1 MLRRYRTT
9 WILPLALLLLLT
21 SLVGPGDVRAQAP
34 ATIKGT
40 VRDGETGEL
49 LDYANI
55 LLAGTTRGTMT
66 LGGGVF
72 YFQGMAPGTYTV
84 KVLYLGLCRAYFTS
98 GSGETAGVGS
108 PTSEGWSWAQRPEI
122 ADEVLRI
129 MAVHQKSSQ
138 PQIISLPVQL
148 QTGEARQ

>member
-1 MLRRYRTT
+1 MRKLVTRFPQPLQEELTTEINVLDGSNALDEPRDVLKSIIAVLNTASRFNRTVT
-9 WILPLALLLLLT
+9 
-21 SLVGPGDVRAQAP
+21 LVEETRAVSDEKK
-34 ATIKGT
+34 I
-40 VRDGETGEL
+40 
-49 LDYANI
+49 
-55 LLAGTTRGTMT
+55 
-66 LGGGVF
+66 
-72 YFQGMAPGTYTV
+72 TV